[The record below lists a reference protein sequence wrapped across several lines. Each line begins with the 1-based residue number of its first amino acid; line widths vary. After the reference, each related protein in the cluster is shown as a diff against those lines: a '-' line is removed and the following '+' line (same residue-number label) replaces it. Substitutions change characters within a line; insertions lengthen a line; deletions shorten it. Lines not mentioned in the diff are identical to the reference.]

1 MRKRLACIMLK
12 NAAQRARVFKG
23 QKKVENDPCNA
34 ATIRRLKMLTGIA
47 AVGMK
52 RRHGIARPSC
62 GVLV

>member
-1 MRKRLACIMLK
+1 MLK

-47 AVGMK
+47 A
-52 RRHGIARPSC
+52 SE
-62 GVLV
+62 